1 MNARLKLN
9 SSAIHGAL
17 IIGGLIGW
25 AFGSWLA
32 FLIAAGAILA
42 TAFHSG
48 EIRTTSVPTRASRS
62 APHKGPKVRSLQRRR
77 R

>member
-1 MNARLKLN
+1 MSARLKLN
-9 SSAIHGAL
+9 SAAIQGAL

-32 FLIAAGAILA
+32 FFITAVTILA
-42 TAFHSG
+42 TALHSRD
-48 EIRTTSVPTRASRS
+48 IRTTASPTHAR
-62 APHKGPKVRSLQRRR
+62 GPKIRTMHRRR